1 MNKNKGIKIIMS
13 KGLTLL
19 KLSND
24 GIRGSIYW
32 EWSDSSVIILYPL
45 VLKQFSAEFDSGT

>member
-1 MNKNKGIKIIMS
+1 MNNNKGIKIIMS

-24 GIRGSIYW
+24 GIRESI
-32 EWSDSSVIILYPL
+32 
-45 VLKQFSAEFDSGT
+45 